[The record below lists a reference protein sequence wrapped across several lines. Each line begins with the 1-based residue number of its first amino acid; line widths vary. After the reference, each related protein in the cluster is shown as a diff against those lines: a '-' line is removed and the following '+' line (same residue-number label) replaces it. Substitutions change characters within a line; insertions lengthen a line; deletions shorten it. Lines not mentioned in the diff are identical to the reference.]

1 MEERQIIANWAQH
14 LEDGVK
20 IIVNVKDY
28 NMSEEERLLVPFI
41 AQYNNKGQSNKM
53 GLLNHNGEVVLE
65 PLYDTILDDCYSNN
79 DIIRIGSL
87 FPYGYSSK
95 NGSVTS
101 YVRYKYKAMM
111 FNGEFITDMEFDSIT
126 TSTDNKYIT
135 VQDREKG
142 YAAFDRKGI
151 VIVPFGKYSW
161 MDGFD
166 HGLSRV
172 KKIIGNDHI
181 EDKWGII
188 NTKGEEVLPLIYD
201 KVWNFYGK
209 NRFSTKAIK
218 DGVEKDVFLHDL
230 NPDLPRHGKYR
241 ILTEEPE
248 PYGRHYGEYA
258 GTYAQDVAG
267 YSDDVINDAFDGE
280 HDAYWNID

>member
-53 GLLNHNGEVVLE
+53 GLLNRNGEVVLE
-65 PLYDTILDDCYSNN
+65 PLYDTILDDCYTYN

-87 FPYGYSSK
+87 FPYGYSTK

-101 YVRYKYKAMM
+101 YVRYKYKAIMA
-111 FNGEFITDMEFDSIT
+111 NGEFITNMEFDCIT
-126 TSTDNKYIT
+126 ISTDKEYIT

-142 YAAFDRKGI
+142 YAVIDRKGI
-151 VIVPFGKYSW
+151 IVIPFGKYTW

-166 HGLSRV
+166 HGLARV
-172 KKIIGNDHI
+172 ACS
-181 EDKWGII
+181 KWGII
-188 NTKGEEVLPLIYD
+188 NTKGEEILPLVYD
-201 KVWNFYGK
+201 KIWNFYGK

-218 DGVEKDVFLHDL
+218 DGVEKEVFFHDL
-230 NPDLPRHGKYR
+230 NPALPQHGKYR
-241 ILTEEPE
+241 ILKEEPE

-280 HDAYWNID
+280 PDAYWNID

>member
-53 GLLNHNGEVVLE
+53 GLLNRNGEVVLE
-65 PLYDTILDDCYSNN
+65 PLYDTILDDCYTYN
-79 DIIRIGSL
+79 DIIRIGFL
-87 FPYGYSSK
+87 FPYGYSTK

-101 YVRYKYKAMM
+101 YVRYKYKAIMA
-111 FNGEFITDMEFDSIT
+111 NGEFITNMEFDCIT
-126 TSTDNKYIT
+126 ISTDKKYIT

-142 YAAFDRKGI
+142 YAVIDRKGI
-151 VIVPFGKYSW
+151 IVIPFGKYTW

-166 HGLSRV
+166 HGLARV
-172 KKIIGNDHI
+172 ACS
-181 EDKWGII
+181 KWGII
-188 NTKGEEVLPLIYD
+188 NTKGEEILPLVYD
-201 KVWNFYGK
+201 KIWNFYGK
-209 NRFSTKAIK
+209 NRFSTKALK
-218 DGVEKDVFLHDL
+218 DGVEKEVFFHDL
-230 NPDLPRHGKYR
+230 NPALPQHGKYR
-241 ILTEEPE
+241 ILKEEPE

-280 HDAYWNID
+280 PDAYWNID

>member
-53 GLLNHNGEVVLE
+53 GLLNRNGGVVLE
-65 PLYDTILDDCYSNN
+65 PLYDTILDDCYTYN
-79 DIIRIGSL
+79 DIIRIGFL
-87 FPYGYSSK
+87 FPYGYSTK

-101 YVRYKYKAMM
+101 YVRYKYKAIMA
-111 FNGEFITDMEFDSIT
+111 NGEFITNMEFDCIT
-126 TSTDNKYIT
+126 ISTDKKYIT

-142 YAAFDRKGI
+142 YAVIDRKGI
-151 VIVPFGKYSW
+151 IVIPFGKYTW

-166 HGLSRV
+166 HGLARV
-172 KKIIGNDHI
+172 ACS
-181 EDKWGII
+181 KWGII
-188 NTKGEEVLPLIYD
+188 NTKGEEILPLVYD
-201 KVWNFYGK
+201 KIWNFYGK
-209 NRFSTKAIK
+209 NRFSTKALK
-218 DGVEKDVFLHDL
+218 DGVEKEVFFHDL
-230 NPDLPRHGKYR
+230 NPALPQHGKYR
-241 ILTEEPE
+241 ILKEEPE

-280 HDAYWNID
+280 PDAYWNID

>member
-53 GLLNHNGEVVLE
+53 GLLNRNGEVVLE
-65 PLYDTILDDCYSNN
+65 PLYDTILDDCYTYN

-87 FPYGYSSK
+87 FPYGYSTK

-101 YVRYKYKAMM
+101 YVRYKYKAIMA
-111 FNGEFITDMEFDSIT
+111 NGEFITNMEFDCIT
-126 TSTDNKYIT
+126 ISTDKEYIT

-142 YAAFDRKGI
+142 YAVIDRKGI
-151 VIVPFGKYSW
+151 IVIPFGKYTW

-166 HGLSRV
+166 HGLARV
-172 KKIIGNDHI
+172 ACS
-181 EDKWGII
+181 KWGII
-188 NTKGEEVLPLIYD
+188 NTKGEEILPLVYD
-201 KVWNFYGK
+201 KIWNFYGK

-218 DGVEKDVFLHDL
+218 DGVEKEVFFHDL
-230 NPDLPRHGKYR
+230 NPALPQHGKYR
-241 ILTEEPE
+241 ILKEEPE

-258 GTYAQDVAG
+258 GTYAQDVVG
-267 YSDDVINDAFDGE
+267 YSDDVINDAFDGDP
-280 HDAYWNID
+280 DAYWNID